1 MDSTHCNER
10 PVSYGSTSS
19 SASSRDSHCSLGGRP
34 VLGSAPERD
43 HDSGAIR
50 LELVPAQQLEEEE
63 TGRQTPTLTNQSHA
77 DIQSPE
83 GRKVQYVDRVVEEIL
98 ETEKTYVQDLRSIV
112 QDYLEC
118 ISNQSLLLL
127 GDEERSSLFGNIH
140 EIYRFNSDLLHD
152 LEKCNA
158 NPVAIAKYF
167 KLSFIYETQTEKL
180 LRHGHTRKQS
190 TLLRLL
196 CLSKCYSCFIALINC
211 WNAAGLCGFLS
222 CGVV

>member
-19 SASSRDSHCSLGGRP
+19 SASSRDSHCSLGGRL

-63 TGRQTPTLTNQSHA
+63 TGRQTPTPSSQSDA

-112 QDYLEC
+112 QVRKT
-118 ISNQSLLLL
+118 QSMCGHLPMVTHSRLITQ
-127 GDEERSSLFGNIH
+127 GN
-140 EIYRFNSDLLHD
+140 
-152 LEKCNA
+152 
-158 NPVAIAKYF
+158 
-167 KLSFIYETQTEKL
+167 
-180 LRHGHTRKQS
+180 
-190 TLLRLL
+190 
-196 CLSKCYSCFIALINC
+196 
-211 WNAAGLCGFLS
+211 
-222 CGVV
+222 